1 MFTASW
7 ILLLFR
13 EPSGLDLIILSAMNA
28 TLLLLKEINVHV
40 MVLVGLSQDIVNLSL
55 NLIR

>member
-13 EPSGLDLIILSAMNA
+13 ESSGLDFIILSALDA

-40 MVLVGLSQDIVNLSL
+40 MVLVGLS
-55 NLIR
+55 